1 LTLKIETIENLN
13 FVFSELKSVQKL
25 IKKITGKLVQSQEIK
40 ERANEVS
47 LLWYEKIK
55 SNLTNLDVKP
65 EIVEKFEKFFEKL
78 LHLSL
83 AATSRK
89 TTFSECVENITKDL
103 KKDLLAGVMKYAG
116 DINQISQLEKIKE
129 KVTEAESEYL
139 DEAISCA
146 NMGFNRASVVL
157 GWSAI
162 IARIQK
168 VIEKLGF
175 DTFNQK
181 SLEMKNKTSGRYKRF
196 GKSFTVNSIS
206 ELQSVFDNDLLWVLE
221 YWGLIDPNQH
231 ERLSLCFTMRNNS
244 AHPGEAIITPEN
256 LTSFY
261 SDLKTIIFDNEK
273 FKITDE

>member
-1 LTLKIETIENLN
+1 MTLKIETIENLN

>member
-1 LTLKIETIENLN
+1 MTLKNETIDNLN
-13 FVFSELKSVQKL
+13 QIFSELKSIHKS
-25 IKKITGKLVQSQEIK
+25 IKKILGSLVQNQEIN
-40 ERANEVS
+40 ERSNEVS

-55 SNLTNLDVKP
+55 SNLTNLGVKQDT
-65 EIVEKFEKFFEKL
+65 VEKYDKFFEKL

-89 TTFSECVENITKDL
+89 NTYSECVENITKDL
-103 KKDLLAGVMKYAG
+103 KKDLLAEIMKYAG

-157 GWSAI
+157 GWSATI
-162 IARIQK
+162 SRIQK
-168 VIEKLGF
+168 VIERLGF
-175 DTFNQK
+175 DDFNQK

-196 GKSFTVNSIS
+196 SKSFTVNSIS

-231 ERLSLCFTMRNNS
+231 DRLSLCFTMRNNS

-261 SDLKTIIFDNEK
+261 SDLKTIIFDNDK
-273 FKITDE
+273 FEVNDE